1 MKKIVLI
8 ILLSAVGFSYGQ
20 GVTLIDKIKQDGQLT
35 TFYFMEG
42 VKSFVTGNFKGASEV
57 FGSIEKMTSGQHAPS
72 LYYQARLAMQR
83 RELSMA
89 LDKIEQALAV
99 DSLNVEYLEFY
110 ARLSVDANKLDQA
123 LTLYRK
129 LAIID
134 TSSTENRIFL
144 PILTYL
150 KGDTQKAVEMID
162 SFETKY
168 GFEER
173 LYALKRE
180 YLIENELYDQL
191 TQYTDRVLASDPTN
205 IEILIHTAQVNASH
219 NRDSVALA
227 YYNRAIEIG
236 GVEVAPYIALADFYK
251 IRKNIAE
258 FAKVLPHILSSEVVL
273 PRYKIDSFLML
284 FQLTS
289 PELIKSGIYD
299 DLAKKLIDSS
309 TDDVEIVKLYAEYLL
324 YKDDMVGATAF
335 LENLY
340 RKGELKEEL
349 SVLFVQILY
358 QSKREKE
365 ATDIAYVLT
374 KKWPKNMDLSGIS
387 AHLFTLA
394 KDTKKAL
401 EVLSGAIKSA
411 DNDSLKSIAYG
422 SRGDFY
428 YQLKKPSKYYSDYHK
443 ALELNP
449 NNAMVLNNLAYFMAL
464 DGKDLNQALVYSK
477 RANEI
482 SEQNATYLDTQAWV
496 NFLLGRPDEAKRLMQ
511 LAFAYERNPSYDM
524 YLHYGDILYALGEDY
539 LARENW
545 NKALKAGAEAKEV
558 AQRLAKPK
566 AVK

>member
-1 MKKIVLI
+1 MKKVFVIYLFCIVGL
-8 ILLSAVGFSYGQ
+8 AYGQ
-20 GVTLIDKIKQDGQLT
+20 RVTLGDKVKQDEQLT
-35 TFYFMEG
+35 SFYFMEG
-42 VKSFVTGNFKGASEV
+42 VKSYVTGNFKGANEI
-57 FGSIEKMTSGQHAPS
+57 FESIEKMTSGQHAPS
-72 LYYQARLAMQR
+72 LYYQSRLAMQR
-83 RELSMA
+83 RESPKA
-89 LDKIEQALAV
+89 LEKIQQALAV
-99 DSLNVEYLEFY
+99 DSLNVDYLELY
-110 ARLSVDANKLDQA
+110 ARLAVDANKLDEA
-123 LTLYRK
+123 LAVYNK
-129 LAIID
+129 LSIID
-134 TSSTENRIFL
+134 TFSTENKIFL

-150 KGDTQKAVEMID
+150 KGDTKKAVEMID
-162 SFETKY
+162 SFEAKY

-219 NRDSVALA
+219 NRDSVALS

-236 GVEVAPYIALADFYK
+236 GAEIAPYIALADFYK
-251 IRKNIAE
+251 IRKNSSE
-258 FAKVLPHILSSEVVL
+258 FAKVLPQILSSEVVL
-273 PRYKIDSFLML
+273 PKYKMDSFLML
-284 FQLTS
+284 FQLTV
-289 PELIKSGIYD
+289 PEVIKSGIYD
-299 DLAKKLIDSS
+299 DLAKKLIESAAN
-309 TDDVEIVKLYAEYLL
+309 DVEIVKLYAEYLL
-324 YKDDMVGATAF
+324 YKNDMVGATDF
-335 LENLY
+335 LDNLY
-340 RKGELKEEL
+340 HKGELKEEL
-349 SVLFVQILY
+349 GLLFVQILY

-365 ATDIAYVLT
+365 ATDIAYTLT
-374 KKWPKNMDLSGIS
+374 KKWPKNMELCGIS

-401 EVLSGAIKSA
+401 EVLFGAIKNA
-411 DNDSLKSIAYG
+411 DTDSLKSIAYG

-428 YQLKKPSKYYSDYHK
+428 YQLKKPSKYYADYHR
-443 ALELNP
+443 ALELDP

-496 NFLLGRPDEAKRLMQ
+496 NFLLGRSDEAKRLMQ
-511 LAFAYERNPSYDM
+511 LAFAYERNPSFDM

-545 NKALKAGAEAKEV
+545 NKALKAGADEEEV